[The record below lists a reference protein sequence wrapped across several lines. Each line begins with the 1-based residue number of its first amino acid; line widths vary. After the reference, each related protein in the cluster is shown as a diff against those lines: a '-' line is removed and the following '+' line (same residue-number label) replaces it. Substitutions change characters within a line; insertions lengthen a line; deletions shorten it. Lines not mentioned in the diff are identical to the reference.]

1 MQLKLSETKSIKKC
15 PINCKSA
22 PILQKEKRMT
32 VKEKMN
38 WLNLAH
44 NLEKVVIFV
53 LLFAG
58 KISDIFRASCQ
69 SNFMYDF
76 FRRRCSLNRFTG
88 LR

>member
-1 MQLKLSETKSIKKC
+1 
-15 PINCKSA
+15 
-22 PILQKEKRMT
+22 
-32 VKEKMN
+32 MN
-38 WLNLAH
+38 GLNLAH

-76 FRRRCSLNRFTG
+76 LGAVVLSIG
-88 LR
+88 LQGLGNFNFMFEK